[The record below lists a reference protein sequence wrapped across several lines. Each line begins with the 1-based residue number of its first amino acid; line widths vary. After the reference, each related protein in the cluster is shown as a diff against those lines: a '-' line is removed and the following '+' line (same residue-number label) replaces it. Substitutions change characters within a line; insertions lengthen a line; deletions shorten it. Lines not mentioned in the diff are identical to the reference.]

1 MKHQS
6 RLNRSVL
13 MLALA
18 TAYPVLGYSA
28 AGTAQ
33 FTSGDVS
40 VRRGTAA
47 AQPLAKGAALESGDA
62 IITGAR
68 GLAQVKFSDGG
79 SVSIQ
84 PNSQFDI
91 TRYADRGDAKEDSFL
106 VNLARGSMRAI
117 TGLIGKRN
125 TANYKV
131 TTSTATVG
139 IRGSS
144 FKLSYNA
151 DGTLSVATEQDA
163 IEVCTAAGCI
173 GLTAGEAAIV
183 PNATDLP
190 RRSNVVS
197 TYQTDQFR
205 QNPEVAGN
213 QTNSDGTSSIIEG
226 PRALTGIAFVGAGL
240 LTYEGGADGYL
251 YGSIDGAGVLERG
264 NLTSYVSMYNDRA
277 ELIAGGT
284 ATTYYT
290 SGSLPGRDYV
300 TLGSWSAGT
309 WSYGE
314 GLSLLDAGPTT
325 YTPLA
330 FVAGVPTPNDSLSA
344 LSGMVGEYS
353 LVASTPIFT
362 AHGNGTLESS
372 SHISL
377 QFGTGYS
384 EGSIHL
390 DMTLPYQG
398 SSSSYNLNGYINGY
412 GNQLSAY
419 ASGDGAEAQGYGF
432 PIGPDGAKIGL
443 SYVGYYI
450 GGGFSGAGVFG
461 RTSLTQAL
469 PGSYYAGISSL
480 DGGYVNLDH
489 GEGATVLAGPSGSDV
504 SKFYFPDGPSY
515 IWGYENTGTRQNV
528 ATVGSPGSNTYLS
541 LGTWSSS
548 RYFEAEGSPTNY
560 DYTSN
565 RDMSAYI
572 VGTPTVNISSLSGE
586 ATYSL
591 YASTPIHMTN
601 GETGTLNSASMTVN
615 FSSGNPSGTLN
626 MGVTLGSLGSHSLS
640 GSVYGMG
647 SATFNSG
654 LSITSGAEGGADV
667 YGFFSGDNAQYA
679 GFTYRGYH
687 YGSEYTYFGGGAILS
702 GDGVNP
708 DYTPVIGIDTGTYG
722 GLRTLAFGGDFNISG
737 GTPYTSGE
745 YVFDGDHTVAGSSG
759 YGAVTAGSA
768 GSTYFNGSVANSG
781 FNGEGDNFIGWGKW
795 SSGSAY
801 TGSSQSLNDAHY
813 ITGKPTSQAQLQS
826 LSGTVNYTPVGWT
839 NPVSTVAGE
848 GQFTGATLTANF
860 SALTASASVNTSFNG
875 GANTL
880 AMTANDMPINTATAM
895 FSGTATLGAAGRI
908 SGMFVGDYA
917 SKAGFVYQMQD
928 GTLGRVSG
936 SVAFQAPSPQ

>member
-18 TAYPVLGYSA
+18 AAYPVLGYSA

-40 VRRGTAA
+40 VRRGAA
-47 AQPLAKGAALESGDA
+47 TQPLAKGSTLESGDA

-91 TRYADRGDAKEDSFL
+91 TRYADKNDAKEDSFL

-163 IEVCTAAGCI
+163 IEVCTAAGCV

-197 TYQTDQFR
+197 SYQTDQFR

-226 PRALTGIAFVGAGL
+226 PRVLTGLTFVGAGL

-251 YGSIDGAGVLERG
+251 YGSIDGAGVTEGG
-264 NLTSYVSMYNDRA
+264 NLTSYTGVYNDQA
-277 ELIAGGT
+277 TLAAGGT

-290 SGSLPGRDYV
+290 SGSLATRDYV

-314 GLSLLDAGPTT
+314 GMSLAAEAA

-330 FVAGVPTPNDSLSA
+330 FVAGVPTPNESLAA
-344 LSGMVGEYS
+344 LNGMVGEYS

-398 SSSSYNLNGYINGY
+398 SSSSYNLNGYIYGY
-412 GNQLSAY
+412 GSTLNAY
-419 ASGDGAEAQGYGF
+419 ASGEGASAEGYGF
-432 PIGPDGAKIGL
+432 PIGPDGSKIGL
-443 SYVGYYI
+443 SYVGSYI

-461 RTSLTQAL
+461 RTSMTQAL
-469 PGSYYAGISSL
+469 PGSYYASISSL
-480 DGGYVNLDH
+480 DGGYVSLYD
-489 GEGATVLAGPSGSDV
+489 GEGATVIAGAGGSDV

-515 IWGYENTGTRQNV
+515 YWGFENTGVRQNV
-528 ATVGSPGSNTYLS
+528 ATVGSPGSGTYLS
-541 LGTWSSS
+541 LGMWSSS

-560 DYTSN
+560 DYTS
-565 RDMSAYI
+565 DYDKSAYI
-572 VGTPTVNISSLSGE
+572 VGTPTLNISSLSGE

-591 YASTPIHMTN
+591 YAATPIHMTN

-615 FSSGNPSGTLN
+615 FSSGDPSGTLN

-640 GSVYGMG
+640 GSVYGTG
-647 SATFNSG
+647 NATFYAG
-654 LSITSGAEGGADV
+654 LSITSGGEGGADA
-667 YGFFSGDNAQYA
+667 YGFFSGDNAEYA

-687 YGSEYTYFGGGAILS
+687 YGSEYTYFGGGAILY
-702 GDGVNP
+702 GDGVDP
-708 DYTPVIGIDTGTYG
+708 EYTPVIGIDSGTYG
-722 GLRTLAFGGDFNISG
+722 GLRTLAFGGDFNITG
-737 GTPYTSGE
+737 GTPFTSGE
-745 YVFDGDHTVAGSSG
+745 YVFDGDHTVAGSGG
-759 YGAVTAGSA
+759 YGGVSA
-768 GSTYFNGSVANSG
+768 GTNGSYNFNGSVAQSG
-781 FNGEGDNFIGWGKW
+781 SHGEGDNFIGWGKW

-801 TGSSQSLNDAHY
+801 TGSSYSLDNAHY
-813 ITGKPTSQAQLQS
+813 ITGKPTPSDHFSS
-826 LSGTVNYTPVGWT
+826 LSGTVSYTPVGWT
-839 NPVSTVAGE
+839 NPVSSVAGE
-848 GQFTGATLTANF
+848 GQLTGATLTADF
-860 SALTASASVNTSFNG
+860 TGLTASASVNTSFNG

-880 AMTANDMPINTATAM
+880 AMTANNMPISTASAM